1 MEPEA
6 TSQVKSSRVKS
17 IGAKDKLGR
26 NLVSAL
32 LSFAQKLKDEKMSS
46 LLQPNNIFSS
56 FNFTALQPVKDIQV
70 QESKNADICS
80 TMLKDFR
87 QQPQISSK
95 EALVIEIESVGPTTT
110 CQKDVL
116 LSFLNSIFF
125 ALPLL
130 ALF

>member
-6 TSQVKSSRVKS
+6 TSQVKSSRVES

-32 LSFAQKLKDEKMSS
+32 LSFAQKLKDEEMSS

-80 TMLKDFR
+80 TMLTDFC
-87 QQPQISSK
+87 QKPQISSK
-95 EALVIEIESVGPTTT
+95 EALVIEIQSVGPTTI

-116 LSFLNSIFF
+116 LSFLSSIFSPF
-125 ALPLL
+125 LY
-130 ALF
+130 